1 MTTPMLMSAAEVQQA
16 KRVLIINVT
25 RIGDTL
31 LATPALR
38 AIANFFPNASITCL
52 GHPKRVEVLENI
64 PYLDKVGGITKNSA
78 PFRGRLGALGGSHYD
93 WAFVW
98 GPDRALYEYALRK
111 ATRVVGF
118 RQNEAA
124 IDARLYAA
132 HPEPAPPQNSR
143 HAVAWYLAL
152 PQSVGIP
159 NDGYALDYKV
169 SDSEKQWARQRIATD
184 FGRARPLIGLQ
195 VASFPTKAYRDW
207 PIEHFVKLAKRIVN
221 VRPDARFVLFGSA
234 DDQARTTQ
242 FAHELPDRT
251 CVYAGQLSLRET
263 VAIMSEID
271 LYIGVDTGPTHLYSA
286 LRKPM
291 VAMYHPS
298 LPSAL
303 YRPIDHPDLYVVDHP
318 QAGPTASRE
327 INMSEISVD
336 MVWERVGCAL
346 QGEPSRFPGMA
357 LAGIE
362 APDWP
367 GDQK

>member
-1 MTTPMLMSAAEVQQA
+1 MITPMLMSRDEVLAA

-38 AIANFFPNASITCL
+38 AIAKFFPNAALTCL
-52 GHPKRVEVLENI
+52 GHPKRAEVLENI
-64 PYLDKVGGITKNSA
+64 PYLAKVGGITKNSA
-78 PFRGRLGALGGSHYD
+78 RFRGWLGSSRYD

-111 ATRVVGF
+111 ATHVVGF
-118 RQNEAA
+118 RQNDAA

-132 HPEPAPPQNSR
+132 QPEPEPPQNSR

-152 PQSVGIP
+152 PESVGIP
-159 NDGYALDYKV
+159 NDGYALDYKI
-169 SDSEKQWARQRIATD
+169 SDSESLWARQKIATD

-207 PIEHFVKLAKRIVN
+207 PMEHFIKLAKRIVN
-221 VRPDARFVLFGSA
+221 ARPDARFVLFGSA
-234 DDQARTTQ
+234 DDHARTLQ
-242 FAHELPDRT
+242 FARELPDRAAI
-251 CVYAGQLSLRET
+251 YAGQLSLRET
-263 VAIMSEID
+263 VAIMKEID

-291 VAMYHPS
+291 VSMYHPS

-318 QAGPTASRE
+318 LAGPGASRE

-346 QGEPSRFPGMA
+346 QGEPSRFPG
-357 LAGIE
+357 LPPAGIE
-362 APDWP
+362 SPDWP
-367 GDQK
+367 GDKK